1 MSSAHWKSAQLM
13 FALTISIDDHR
24 LIFPFRALRASA
36 IAFRL
41 ARSPGAIAITS
52 YKPTYRYLSD
62 VDERIVYF
70 ASFQDWTKQLGSA
83 SRAFRPRI
91 WKPDRWRRQRPRP
104 KVLTSLLQSQQIH
117 PRVPVLPRNGDPLR
131 RNAIYAG
138 SPAVSAKGIVRLRER
153 PSQRKHLF
161 IDLGVKP

>member
-1 MSSAHWKSAQLM
+1 MAK
-13 FALTISIDDHR
+13 TV
-24 LIFPFRALRASA
+24 FRQQR
-36 IAFRL
+36 IA
-41 ARSPGAIAITS
+41 TD
-52 YKPTYRYLSD
+52 KPTYRYLSD
-62 VDERIVYF
+62 VDERIGYF
-70 ASFQDWTKQLGSA
+70 ASLQDWTKQLGSA

-117 PRVPVLPRNGDPLR
+117 PRVSVLPRNGDPLR

-161 IDLGVKP
+161 VDLGVKP